1 MHYVKSFFDTA
12 GTVPVKTSGY
22 RAILGVCL
30 IYARG
35 STKHLAIELK
45 NVLQLSMCYFSSL
58 FHHVNTRTFKRRRL
72 QPIFNRS
79 QVRMCM

>member
-22 RAILGVCL
+22 RVILGVCL

-35 STKHLAIELK
+35 STKHLEIELK
-45 NVLQLSMCYFSSL
+45 NVLQLFFRYFYLL
-58 FHHVNTRTFKRRRL
+58 FPYVNTRTFKRSSH
-72 QPIFNRS
+72 PVFNRS
-79 QVRMCM
+79 QVRICM